1 MKISSQAQSLVMNN
15 NKDLKPKNDA
25 NEQKAE
31 QKASTKVE
39 ALKELVANGEYKVDL
54 NKTAEAM
61 LNEFIR

>member
-1 MKISSQAQSLVMNN
+1 MNN
-15 NKDLKPKNDA
+15 NKDLKLKNDA

-39 ALKELVANGEYKVDL
+39 ALKQLVADGEYKVDL